1 MNTLRIASLA
11 AAGLMTA
18 PFAAAQDS
26 AAGESVY
33 QSVCKNCHGPTAK
46 GMASFPKLIGQG
58 PEYLSERLTAYRAKQ
73 PVGPN
78 SALMYP
84 IAGKL
89 SDADIENVV
98 AYITTELE

>member
-1 MNTLRIASLA
+1 MNALQIASIA
-11 AAGLMTA
+11 VAGLLAA
-18 PFAAAQDS
+18 PFANAQDS
-26 AAGESVY
+26 AAGETVY
-33 QSVCKNCHGPTAK
+33 QSVCKNCHGPTGK

-58 PEYLSERLTAYRAKQ
+58 PEYLSERLTAYRAKES
-73 PVGPN
+73 VGPN

-84 IAGKL
+84 VAGKL